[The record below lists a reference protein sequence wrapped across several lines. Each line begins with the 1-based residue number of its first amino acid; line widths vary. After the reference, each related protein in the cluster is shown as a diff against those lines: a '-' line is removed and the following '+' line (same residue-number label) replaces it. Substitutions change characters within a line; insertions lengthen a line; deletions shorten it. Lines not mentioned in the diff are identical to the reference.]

1 MPSQETISSQLSEN
15 TSHCGM
21 GDRRG
26 NSVQSLVVCRA
37 FFNPDLNIANLIG
50 RGNLRLEEM
59 VVLLL
64 TDDKLYN
71 AALAVQIYPSAVLRS
86 FTFDRAGRQ
95 VKQTFDHRKFG
106 MLLPK
111 FGAFIGIHQFRVYI
125 VVFFSISCKF
135 YDLLHRTECKE
146 VDLHRQ

>member
-1 MPSQETISSQLSEN
+1 M
-15 TSHCGM
+15 
-21 GDRRG
+21 
-26 NSVQSLVVCRA
+26 
-37 FFNPDLNIANLIG
+37 
-50 RGNLRLEEM
+50 EEM

-95 VKQTFDHRKFG
+95 VEQTFDHRKFG

-111 FGAFIGIHQFRVYI
+111 FRAHNDIHQFRVYI
-125 VVFFSISCKF
+125 VVFFSI
-135 YDLLHRTECKE
+135 
-146 VDLHRQ
+146 